1 MISHHGRERP
11 RASRVE
17 GLRRFVTNVL
27 AVAYRETTVLRHD
40 NAFLG
45 VVAVQPVM
53 MLLLFGGAL
62 SNEPAN
68 VPWAVLDQSHSAI
81 SRRLVEEIGATGY
94 FLSPESV
101 TSYQDGRDL
110 LERGRAVVLVVI
122 PNDFQRDAF
131 RSRPQIQVLLD
142 GAEPLTAARIGGIVG
157 QVARNFDPD
166 VRGSAA
172 HRADRAA
179 VASGGAA
186 LATRPRFW
194 FNPTLR
200 DRNFFLAALAGM
212 LLTNLCF
219 SASSLGLV
227 GERESGTYEATLALP
242 ITPLEIVLGK
252 LVPYVVVC
260 YGVLTIAVFGA
271 GILFGVWPNG
281 SWLAIGAL
289 TLPFVFASLSVGVLV
304 SALVSSSAQA
314 VFLTVFVILPSFVL
328 SGVMFPYQ
336 LMPNGIREIGAILP
350 LRWYQIGLR
359 RLVLR
364 GGNFGDVWVPFV
376 ALCVLFAVLL
386 TLVRWRM
393 KPRLG

>member
-1 MISHHGRERP
+1 MERL
-11 RASRVE
+11 RV
-17 GLRRFVTNVL
+17 FATNVL
-27 AVAYRETTVLRHD
+27 AVAYREGSVLRHD
-40 NAFLG
+40 KAFIG
-45 VVAVQPVM
+45 VVAVQPIM

-68 VPWAVLDQSHSAI
+68 VPWAVLDQSQSAVA
-81 SRRLVEEIGATGY
+81 RRLVEEIGATGY
-94 FLSPESV
+94 FLAPQRV
-101 TSYQDGRDL
+101 ASYEDGREL
-110 LERGRAVVLVVI
+110 LARGEAIALVVI
-122 PNDFQRDAF
+122 PHDFQRDTF
-131 RSRPQIQVLLD
+131 RSRPQLQVLLD
-142 GAEPLTAARIGGIVG
+142 GAEPLTAARIGGTIG

-166 VRGSAA
+166 LRSVAA
-172 HRADRAA
+172 RSADRPA
-179 VASGGAA
+179 VANGGAG
-186 LATRPRFW
+186 LQTRPRFW

-219 SASSLGLV
+219 SASTLGLV

-242 ITPLEIVLGK
+242 ISPLEIVLGK
-252 LVPYVVVC
+252 LVPYVVVS
-260 YGVLTIAVFGA
+260 YVVLTIAILGA
-271 GILFGVWPNG
+271 GILFGIWPNG

-289 TLPFVFASLSVGVLV
+289 TLPFVFASLSVGVLI
-304 SALVSSSAQA
+304 SALVHSSAQA

-336 LMPNGIREIGAILP
+336 LMPHGVRELGAILP

-364 GGNFGDVWVPFV
+364 GGAFGDVWVPFV
-376 ALCVLFAVLL
+376 ALCLLFAILL

>member
-1 MISHHGRERP
+1 MER
-11 RASRVE
+11 
-17 GLRRFVTNVL
+17 LRHFATNVL
-27 AVAYRETTVLRHD
+27 AVAYREGTVLRHD
-40 NAFLG
+40 KAFIG
-45 VVAVQPVM
+45 VVAVQPIM
-53 MLLLFGGAL
+53 MLLLFGAAL

-68 VPWAVLDQSHSAI
+68 VPWAVLDQSQSGVA
-81 SRRLVEEIGATGY
+81 RRLVEDIGATGY
-94 FLSPESV
+94 FLAPQRVANYE
-101 TSYQDGRDL
+101 DGRAL
-110 LERGRAVVLVVI
+110 LARGEAIALLVI
-122 PNDFQRDAF
+122 PHDFQRDTF

-142 GAEPLTAARIGGIVG
+142 GAEPLTAARIGGTIG

-166 VRGSAA
+166 LRSVAA
-172 HRADRAA
+172 RTADHAT
-179 VASGGAA
+179 VASGSAG
-186 LATRPRFW
+186 LQTRPRFW

-219 SASSLGLV
+219 SSSSLGLV

-242 ITPLEIVLGK
+242 ISPLEIVLGK
-252 LVPYVVVC
+252 LLPYVVVS
-260 YGVLTIAVFGA
+260 YLVLTIAILGA
-271 GILFGVWPNG
+271 GILFGIWPNG

-289 TLPFVFASLSVGVLV
+289 TLPFVFASLSVGVLI
-304 SALVSSSAQA
+304 SALVHSSAQA

-336 LMPNGIREIGAILP
+336 LMPHGVRELGAILP

-364 GGNFGDVWVPFV
+364 GGDFGDVWVPFV
-376 ALCVLFAVLL
+376 ALCLLFAVLL

>member
-1 MISHHGRERP
+1 MERL
-11 RASRVE
+11 RV
-17 GLRRFVTNVL
+17 FATNVL
-27 AVAYRETTVLRHD
+27 AVAYREGSVLRHD
-40 NAFLG
+40 KAFIG
-45 VVAVQPVM
+45 VVAVQPIM

-68 VPWAVLDQSHSAI
+68 VPWAVLDQSQSAVA
-81 SRRLVEEIGATGY
+81 RRLVEEIGATGY
-94 FLSPESV
+94 FLAPQRV
-101 TSYQDGRDL
+101 ASYEAGREL
-110 LERGRAVVLVVI
+110 LARGEAIALVVI
-122 PNDFQRDAF
+122 PHDFQRDIF
-131 RSRPQIQVLLD
+131 RSRPQLQVLLD
-142 GAEPLTAARIGGIVG
+142 GAEPLTAARIGGTIG

-166 VRGSAA
+166 LRSVAA
-172 HRADRAA
+172 RSADRPA
-179 VASGGAA
+179 VANGGAG
-186 LATRPRFW
+186 LQTRPRFW

-200 DRNFFLAALAGM
+200 DRDFFLAALAGM

-242 ITPLEIVLGK
+242 IAPLEIVLGK
-252 LVPYVVVC
+252 LVPYVVVSYC
-260 YGVLTIAVFGA
+260 VLTIAILGA
-271 GILFGVWPNG
+271 GILFGIWPNG

-289 TLPFVFASLSVGVLV
+289 TLPFVFASLSVGVLI
-304 SALVSSSAQA
+304 SALVHSSAQA

-336 LMPNGIREIGAILP
+336 LMPHGVREIGAILP

-364 GGNFGDVWVPFV
+364 GGDFGDVWVPFV
-376 ALCVLFAVLL
+376 ALCLLFAVLL

>member
-1 MISHHGRERP
+1 MG
-11 RASRVE
+11 

-142 GAEPLTAARIGGIVG
+142 GAEPLTAACIGGIVG

-271 GILFGVWPNG
+271 GIVFGVWPNG

-336 LMPNGIREIGAILP
+336 LMPDGVRQLGAILP

>member
-1 MISHHGRERP
+1 VS
-11 RASRVE
+11 VE
-17 GLRRFVTNVL
+17 GVRRFVTNVL

-40 NAFLG
+40 KAFIG
-45 VVAVQPVM
+45 VVAVQPIM
-53 MLLLFGGAL
+53 MLALFGGAL

-68 VPWAVLDQSHSAI
+68 VPWAVLDHSHSAI
-81 SRRLVEEIGATGY
+81 SRRLVEEVGATGY
-94 FLSPESV
+94 FLSPANV
-101 TSYQDGRDL
+101 ASYDDGRDL
-110 LERGRAVVLVVI
+110 LSRGEIVALVVI
-122 PNDFQRDAF
+122 PHDFQRDAL
-131 RSRPQIQVLLD
+131 RGRPQIQVLLD
-142 GAEPLTAARIGGIVG
+142 GAEPLTAARIGGTIS
-157 QVARNFDPD
+157 QVAGNFDPD
-166 VRGSAA
+166 VRGAA
-172 HRADRAA
+172 AQRADRAA
-179 VASGGAA
+179 AASGGAA
-186 LATRPRFW
+186 PVTRPRFW

-219 SASSLGLV
+219 SASSLALV

-242 ITPLEIVLGK
+242 ISPLEIVLGK

-260 YGVLTIAVFGA
+260 YAVLTIAIFGA
-271 GILFGVWPNG
+271 GIVFGIWPNG

-304 SALVSSSAQA
+304 SAVVHTSAHA

-364 GGNFGDVWVPFV
+364 GGDFGDVWVPFV
-376 ALCVLFAVLL
+376 ALCLLFVVLL

>member
-1 MISHHGRERP
+1 M
-11 RASRVE
+11 E
-17 GLRRFVTNVL
+17 GVRRFVTNVL

-40 NAFLG
+40 KTFIG
-45 VVAVQPVM
+45 VVAIQPIM

-68 VPWAVLDQSHSAI
+68 VPWAVLDQSHSAMG
-81 SRRLVEEIGATGY
+81 RRLVEEIGATGY
-94 FLSPESV
+94 FLAPESV
-101 TSYQDGRDL
+101 ASYETGRDL
-110 LERGRAVVLVVI
+110 LERGKAVALVVI
-122 PNDFQRDAF
+122 PHDFQRDAY
-131 RSRPQIQVLLD
+131 RGRPQIQVLLD
-142 GAEPLTAARIGGIVG
+142 GAEPLTAARIGGTIT
-157 QVARNFDPD
+157 QVASHFEPD
-166 VRGSAA
+166 LRSVTA
-172 HRADRAA
+172 HRADPADA
-179 VASGGAA
+179 ASGGAA
-186 LATRPRFW
+186 PLTRPRFW

-227 GERESGTYEATLALP
+227 GERASGTYEAPRALP
-242 ITPLEIVLGK
+242 ISPLEIVLGK

-260 YGVLTIAVFGA
+260 YAVLTIAVFGA
-271 GILFGVWPNG
+271 GIGFGVWPNG

-304 SALVSSSAQA
+304 SAVVNSSAQA

-336 LMPNGIREIGAILP
+336 LMPDGVRQLGAILP

-364 GGNFGDVWVPFV
+364 GGDFGDVWVPFV
-376 ALCVLFAVLL
+376 ALCVLFAGLL

>member
-271 GILFGVWPNG
+271 GIMFGVWPNG

>member
-1 MISHHGRERP
+1 MG
-11 RASRVE
+11 

-40 NAFLG
+40 KAFIG
-45 VVAVQPVM
+45 VVAAQPIM

-94 FLSPESV
+94 FLSPKRV
-101 TSYQDGRDL
+101 ASYQDGRDL
-110 LERGRAVVLVVI
+110 LERGGAVVLVVI
-122 PNDFQRDAF
+122 PNEFQRDAF
-131 RSRPQIQVLLD
+131 RGRPQIQVLLD
-142 GAEPLTAARIGGIVG
+142 GAEPLTAARIGGIVT

-166 VRGSAA
+166 VRGAA
-172 HRADRAA
+172 AQRADRAA
-179 VASGGAA
+179 VASGGAVVT
-186 LATRPRFW
+186 TRPRFW

-200 DRNFFLAALAGM
+200 DRDFFLAALAGM

-242 ITPLEIVLGK
+242 ISPLEIVLGK
-252 LVPYVVVC
+252 LVPYVVIC

-271 GILFGVWPNG
+271 GIVFCVWPNG

-304 SALVSSSAQA
+304 SALASSTTQA
-314 VFLTVFVILPSFVL
+314 VFLTNFVILPSFVL
-328 SGVMFPYQ
+328 SGMMFPYQ

-364 GGNFGDVWVPFV
+364 GGDFGDVWVPFV